1 MILVIGDINIDIS
14 GRFDSWPEKGGCVFS
29 SKPQIN
35 LGGTGAN
42 VGVALS
48 RLGLEVSLVSAVGND
63 AFGREALE
71 NLKREKIN
79 TALVQVQT
87 QYNTGLVFTAIDE
100 FGERTFFVFRR
111 DCADIH
117 MTLEPG
123 VLLKEKADEI
133 FITGVS
139 VAEGIESYQTIL
151 GFLEKNGKQRV
162 FFDPNI
168 RSPNGRISEEVRERY
183 MHVLRFSKVFLPNE
197 KEILEIMQEN
207 SLKTAIEKALEIGV
221 KEIWV
226 KRGKEDFLW
235 ASQEGGF
242 AAFPTIK
249 VSQVSD
255 TTGAGDLFDAAIIF
269 GSANNWSAQK
279 IAIFAAKA
287 TAFSVQRPGS
297 ISSFPSLHDLN
308 L

>member
-48 RLGLEVSLVSAVGND
+48 RLELKVSLASAVGND

-79 TALVQVQT
+79 TALVQVQP

-117 MTLEPG
+117 MTLEPEA
-123 VLLKEKADEI
+123 LLKEQADEI
-133 FITGVS
+133 FVTGVS
-139 VAEGIESYQTIL
+139 IAEGIESYHSIL
-151 GFLEKNGKQRV
+151 GFLEKSGKQKI

-168 RSPNGRISEEVRERY
+168 RSPNGKITEETRERY
-183 MHVLRFSKVFLPNE
+183 LHVLRFSKVFLPNE
-197 KEILEIMQEN
+197 QEILEIMREN
-207 SLKTAIEKALEIGV
+207 SLKTAIKKALEMGV
-221 KEIWV
+221 EEIWV

-235 ASQEGGF
+235 ASQKGGF
-242 AAFPTIK
+242 VAFPTMK

-269 GSANNWSAQK
+269 GLTNNWTAQET
-279 IAIFAAKA
+279 AIFAAKA

-308 L
+308 F